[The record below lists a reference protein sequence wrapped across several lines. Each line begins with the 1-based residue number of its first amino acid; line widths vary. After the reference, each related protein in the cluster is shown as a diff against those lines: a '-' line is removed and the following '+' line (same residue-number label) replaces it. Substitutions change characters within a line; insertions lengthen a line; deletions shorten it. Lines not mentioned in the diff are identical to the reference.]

1 MPTATCI
8 ANHAMLTA
16 DVSNR
21 VQHIARSVADIPAVS
36 GDFVA
41 TLWAVIP
48 QCNALRE
55 ASGAEADRINTRIKK
70 KLVAAGVKARATD
83 ERRSCMA
90 REAAKQAQRV
100 ENAAQVMQ
108 LPSWAKCGRLS

>member
-1 MPTATCI
+1 MHPGYLPLLKEK
-8 ANHAMLTA
+8 MRPRLVLT
-16 DVSNR
+16 
-21 VQHIARSVADIPAVS
+21 QCWCP
-36 GDFVA
+36 GG
-41 TLWAVIP
+41 LAVIP

-70 KLVAAGVKARATD
+70 ELVAAGVKARATD